1 MFLAFTEEGIDDDP
15 VRTEGEMTNDHN
27 KRWLSEKKK
36 RKKNQMRIIS
46 KILYPTLEG
55 PGLLQECLDR

>member
-27 KRWLSEKKK
+27 KRWLSEKMK

-55 PGLLQECLDR
+55 PALLQECLDR

>member
-36 RKKNQMRIIS
+36 RKKKSNENH
-46 KILYPTLEG
+46 LENIVSDIRG
-55 PGLLQECLDR
+55 TWIVTGMSR